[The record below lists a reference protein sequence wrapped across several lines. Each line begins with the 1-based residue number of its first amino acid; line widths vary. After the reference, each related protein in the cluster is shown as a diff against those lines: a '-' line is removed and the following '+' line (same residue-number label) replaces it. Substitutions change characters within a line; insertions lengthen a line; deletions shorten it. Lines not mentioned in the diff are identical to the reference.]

1 AACHHQRRCELGRQR
16 RGGAQLAAPRRAA
29 RRLSR
34 PLLVGGLS
42 HAARRARQAGL
53 LDLGRRAPG
62 RRRPRAR
69 PHRKLLVDRSRAGA
83 RRNHVP
89 GGGDRPDRAAQRA
102 ERSGDGVA
110 MATLS
115 PAPSSLGL
123 WSPQLAPWFSTDVS
137 LPIADDSLAVHLTGL
152 TSDWLPP
159 ARGILSLFVASTPRP
174 AGI

>member
-1 AACHHQRRCELGRQR
+1 CKLGRQR
-16 RGGAQLAAPRRAA
+16 RSGAQLAAPGRAA
-29 RRLSR
+29 RRLGR

-42 HAARRARQAGL
+42 QAAGRARQAGV

-69 PHRKLLVDRSRAGA
+69 PHRKLHVDRSRAGA
-83 RRNHVP
+83 RRHRVP
-89 GGGDRPDRAAQRA
+89 SGGRRPDRAAQRA
-102 ERSGDGVA
+102 ERRGDGVA

-137 LPIADDSLAVHLTGL
+137 LPAADDSLVVHLTGL

-159 ARGILSLFVASTPRP
+159 GRGILSLFVATTPRP
-174 AGI
+174 AGVAALRK

>member
-1 AACHHQRRCELGRQR
+1 
-16 RGGAQLAAPRRAA
+16 
-29 RRLSR
+29 
-34 PLLVGGLS
+34 
-42 HAARRARQAGL
+42 
-53 LDLGRRAPG
+53 
-62 RRRPRAR
+62 
-69 PHRKLLVDRSRAGA
+69 
-83 RRNHVP
+83 
-89 GGGDRPDRAAQRA
+89 
-102 ERSGDGVA
+102 

-174 AGI
+174 AGIAALRKPDGTQAFDNNSLREFAHKTWDAITD